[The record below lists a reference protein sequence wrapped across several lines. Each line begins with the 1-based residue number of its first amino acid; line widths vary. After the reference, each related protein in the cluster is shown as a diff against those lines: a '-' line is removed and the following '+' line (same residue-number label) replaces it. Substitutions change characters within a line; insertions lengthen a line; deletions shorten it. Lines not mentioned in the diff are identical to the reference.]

1 MSEASKLTEKQKAA
15 LQDARNNGGRIFQL
29 PERVTHAPGV
39 LASLTRRKLLDRMPV
54 GVIWEI
60 TAAGREALGAQESR

>member
-1 MSEASKLTEKQKAA
+1 MSAAANLTEKQKAA
-15 LQDARNNGGRIFQL
+15 LQDARDNGGRIFQL

-39 LASLTRRKLLDRMPV
+39 LASLTRRKLLDRKPV

-60 TAAGREALGAQESR
+60 TAEGREALDAQESR